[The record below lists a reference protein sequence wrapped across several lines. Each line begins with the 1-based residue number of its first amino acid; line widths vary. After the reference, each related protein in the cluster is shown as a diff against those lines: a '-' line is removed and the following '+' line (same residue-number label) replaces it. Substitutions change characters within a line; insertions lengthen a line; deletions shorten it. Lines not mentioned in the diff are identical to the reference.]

1 MLQQSQQI
9 NEDCSAVCVHVC
21 GGGGVLVEAI
31 ELEDCSAVCVWGGGR
46 GGCWLKRVLVEA
58 MTRMF

>member
-31 ELEDCSAVCVWGGGR
+31 ELEDCSAVCVWGGGER
-46 GGCWLKRVLVEA
+46 GVLVEA
-58 MTRMF
+58 SAG